1 MVKRRTRGNMLLSSL
16 STVSRYLA
24 AAAVSTEKF
33 PQPHGNLTA
42 EPRELDLVTRLTL
55 IHSSNLDFHEGLL
68 QLARAVG
75 NDVRKARRET
85 TYVVATGGFKPES
98 IFAVIAAYL
107 AGVHGPP
114 A

>member
-1 MVKRRTRGNMLLSSL
+1 
-16 STVSRYLA
+16 
-24 AAAVSTEKF
+24 
-33 PQPHGNLTA
+33 
-42 EPRELDLVTRLTL
+42 
-55 IHSSNLDFHEGLL
+55 LDFHKGLL

-98 IFAVIAAYL
+98 TFAVIAAYL
-107 AGVHGPP
+107 VGVHGPT